1 MAEAVA
7 PSEPPQQVAQ
17 GRVEPQGVLARWRAL
32 ARRGH
37 GPSPQPATG
46 LSRIDKKSTLAS
58 MRREDVLYHVV
69 CGAPPAAEAAAFVDL
84 AKRAGW
90 DVCVV
95 ATPLATRFA
104 DLGRLAELAG
114 RPVRHDYKQPGE
126 PDLFPP
132 ANAIVVA
139 PATFNS
145 VNKLAAGIADTLAV
159 ALLCEYL
166 ALDVPIV
173 LAPNVSPPL
182 ARHPQYRHSLAKLR
196 KWGVRVLDGRSSGPP
211 PGWMQPWQRVL
222 E

>member
-1 MAEAVA
+1 M
-7 PSEPPQQVAQ
+7 
-17 GRVEPQGVLARWRAL
+17 
-32 ARRGH
+32 
-37 GPSPQPATG
+37 
-46 LSRIDKKSTLAS
+46 
-58 MRREDVLYHVV
+58 
-69 CGAPPAAEAAAFVDL
+69 
-84 AKRAGW
+84 
-90 DVCVV
+90 

-145 VNKLAAGIADTLAV
+145 VNKLAVGIADTLAV

-222 E
+222 EALPPPPGEATRAG

>member
-46 LSRIDKKSTLAS
+46 LSRNDKKSTMAS

-84 AKRAGW
+84 AK
-90 DVCVV
+90 
-95 ATPLATRFA
+95 
-104 DLGRLAELAG
+104 LAG
-114 RPVRHDYKQPGE
+114 RPVRHDYKRPGE

-132 ANAIVVA
+132 ANAIAVA
-139 PATFNS
+139 PATFNT
-145 VNKLAAGIADTLAV
+145 VNKLAAGIADTLALG
-159 ALLCEYL
+159 LLCEYL
-166 ALDVPIV
+166 ALPVPIV
-173 LAPNVSPPL
+173 LAPNVNPPL
-182 ARHPQYRHSLAKLR
+182 ARHPQYRRSIADLR
-196 KWGVRVLDGRSSGPP
+196 KWGVQVLEEASSPSGSS
-211 PGWMQPWQRVL
+211 PGWMQSWQRVL
-222 E
+222 EALPPPGGSASRAG